1 MFNDTLT
8 KIIFLLMCIVF
19 GLAMMLMVTETI
31 DSKIESECK
40 SCDSEYS
47 WCEGYWKDKGRCGR

>member
-8 KIIFLLMCIVF
+8 KIIFLLMCIIF
-19 GLAMMLMVTETI
+19 ILAMMLMITGTL

-47 WCEGYWKDKGRCGR
+47 WCEGYWKDNKLCGK

>member
-1 MFNDTLT
+1 
-8 KIIFLLMCIVF
+8 
-19 GLAMMLMVTETI
+19 MLMVTETI
-31 DSKIESECK
+31 DSKIEIECK